1 MSLLAKTFL
10 MNLRATYPSELD
22 RDELRITQNGLLMAT
37 MEMTKSASGIISPEI
52 LAKAEISQGRK
63 LEIPV
68 MKKGTVTISNVRT
81 CSFLGG
87 ESESDIIDVTWKTIV
102 ANITMFPSEYEKNEV
117 SKLFDF
123 NKKVRELVEA
133 FTIEIESDIDA
144 TFDAEKTTVYGSQIV
159 GVDYTLTGNAI
170 QVPVAQ
176 QQFFFNDLDAINFA
190 DDFNNPKMRI
200 VASHSVMPVV
210 SRFINQ
216 GGSNAENSAFQF
228 AGKNFT
234 FSNRITVGAGIK
246 GTGYF
251 MPDGSIGLLTREDVD
266 ARMIAKSTGGMSWF
280 VDNLPGLPFPVGIK
294 YYSGCADKSEE
305 NGLEHLGATLV
316 ENWQIS
322 VDYGILTAYNS
333 DTDRPSAI
341 RKFEFVP

>member
-52 LAKAEISQGRK
+52 LAKAEVSQGRK

-68 MKKGTVTISNVRT
+68 MKKGSVTISNVRA
-81 CSFLGG
+81 CSFSGG
-87 ESESDIIDVTWKTIV
+87 ESESDIVDVTWKTIV
-102 ANITMFPSEYEKNEV
+102 GNITMYPAEYEKNEI

-133 FTIEIESDIDA
+133 FTIEIENDIDA

-170 QVPVAQ
+170 QVPAAA

-190 DDFNNPKMRI
+190 DDFTNPTMRI
-200 VASHSVMPVV
+200 IASHSVMPVV

-234 FSNRITVGAGIK
+234 FSNRITVGAGKK

-251 MPDGSIGLLTREDVD
+251 MPDGAIGLLTREDVD
-266 ARMIAKSTGGMSWF
+266 ARMNAKSTDGMTWF

-294 YYSGCADKSEE
+294 YYSGCANMSGVE
-305 NGLEHLGATLV
+305 GLEHLGSTLV
-316 ENWQIS
+316 EHWQIS

-333 DTDRPSAI
+333 NPARPTAI